1 MYIRLVEHHARW
13 LRAILEFERRL
24 WLVQRSILR
33 QISASEHA
41 RKAGYSSCVHNSL
54 ALLKRLLR
62 LSVLI
67 LSCLG
72 IGTSQTKAA
81 CNTPPRDAISYLSL
95 PGRPFGIAVTQD
107 GCDVFVALMGNP
119 SGIALLRRANGKIK
133 LEKVFSLKGRATDIV
148 LTHDQKLL
156 IVAGIED
163 VAFLDVERMLSGHV
177 DPVLGY
183 LSDADAGSINVNVTA
198 DDQFLFVSDEAAAR
212 IRVIDLAKVR
222 GRKFSSEAIIGKIPV
237 GLGPIALVFSPDEKL
252 LYTTSEIAAKMG
264 WEDKCKPEA
273 NSGGPLHPE
282 GAVIVVDVATAKT
295 NPEHAVLKW
304 LPAGCSPVRMAISSS
319 GDFLYVTARGSD
331 AVLVYATAQMLSDPA
346 QSLIA
351 TVPTGT
357 APVGIT
363 VADAGKKLLA
373 ANSNRFSEG
382 GGSVTVID
390 AGKVSNGTGAVLGK
404 ISAQS
409 FPREFATSPDG
420 ATIFLSNF
428 KSSSLEIIDVARMK
442 IK

>member
-1 MYIRLVEHHARW
+1 MHN
-13 LRAILEFERRL
+13 
-24 WLVQRSILR
+24 RSF
-33 QISASEHA
+33 
-41 RKAGYSSCVHNSL
+41 
-54 ALLKRLLR
+54 LLKPLC
-62 LSVLI
+62 VLFVFVI
-67 LSCLG
+67 ACVDIG
-72 IGTSQTKAA
+72 ISQPNAA
-81 CNTPPRDAISYLSL
+81 CNVRPHDAISYLSL
-95 PGRPFGIAVTQD
+95 PGRPFGISVTQD
-107 GCDVFVALMGNP
+107 GCHVFVALMGNP
-119 SGIALLRRANGKIK
+119 SGIALLRPADGKIK
-133 LEKVFSLKGRATDIV
+133 LDKVFPLKGKATDIV
-148 LTHDQKLL
+148 LTHDQKML

-163 VAFLDVERMLSGHV
+163 VAFLDVERMLSGHG

-198 DDQFLFVSDEAAAR
+198 DDKFLFVSDEAAAR
-212 IRVIDLAKVR
+212 IRVIDLEKAR
-222 GRKFSSEAIIGKIPV
+222 SRKFSSEAIIGKIPV

-264 WEDKCKPEA
+264 WEDKCKPEV

-282 GAVIVVDVATAKT
+282 GAVIVVDVAKAQTD
-295 NPEHAVLKW
+295 PEHSVLKW
-304 LPAGCSPVRMAISSS
+304 LPAGCSPVRLAISSS
-319 GDFLYVTARGSD
+319 GDFLYVTARASD
-331 AVLVYATAQMLSDPA
+331 AVLVYAAAQMLSAPA

-363 VADAGKKLLA
+363 VADGGKKLLA

-442 IK
+442 IQ